1 MKLKQFI
8 LLGPPGVGV
17 EAQAI
22 AVAERWCVPHV
33 STGQLIRDA
42 VDQASGIGVEAR
54 PYVEAGSLVPDALVM
69 KLIKRRFEQPDI
81 HLKGWVLTGFPRTLA
96 QAQAFDE
103 WWLTAGQSAATAIHL
118 KAKTGMLI
126 HRLSSQPGQDEPISM
141 IRQRLEHHEAEIVPL
156 LEYYQQ
162 RSQLE
167 TVNGS
172 LPFAEVTRAITKLGQ
187 TATGAAQL
195 IADET
200 ELDALLAE
208 KSLLVV
214 DGMGSWCGPCKL
226 VAPLIDQLAEAYGDR
241 ANVRKMDFDANKE
254 IPKRFGLKGLPA
266 VMFFKDGELMETLTG
281 VQPYKIYSAAV
292 TRFLA

>member
-8 LLGPPGVGV
+8 LLGPPGVDV

-22 AVAERWCVPHV
+22 AVAERWCVSHA
-33 STGQLIRDA
+33 STGQLIREA
-42 VDQASGIGVEAR
+42 VDQASDIGVEAR
-54 PYVEAGSLVPDALVM
+54 SYVEAGTLVPDALVI

-81 HLKGWVLTGFPRTLA
+81 MLKGWILTGFPRTVA

-103 WWLTAGQSAATAIHL
+103 WWLGLGQAAATAIHL

-126 HRLSSQPGQDEPISM
+126 HRLSSEPGQDETISA
-141 IRQRLEHHEAEIVPL
+141 IRQRLEHHEAEIAPL

-167 TVNGS
+167 TINGS
-172 LPFAEVTRAITKLGQ
+172 LPFAEVTRAVTKLGQ
-187 TATGAAQL
+187 ATTGAAQL
-195 IADET
+195 IQDEA

-208 KSLLVV
+208 ESLLVV
-214 DGMGSWCGPCKL
+214 DCMASWCGPCKL

-241 ANVRKMDFDANKE
+241 VNVRKINFDANQE
-254 IPKRFGLKGLPA
+254 IPQRFGLKGLPA
-266 VMFFKDGELMETLTG
+266 VMFFKDGDLLETLTG
-281 VQPYKIYSAAV
+281 VQPYKIYSATV
-292 TRFLA
+292 TRLLA